1 MGRLG
6 YLLGIVVLFAATFAA
21 VYFLALPRDPVVDPL
36 AGTGIE
42 KMGGKPLVHYV
53 YIPKSEVTDE
63 RLFQAAESYCQGVSG
78 CEVRF
83 WVDKAL
89 TPVGDGEIEETPE
102 QSAARFA
109 TYVKNR
115 FTGDEVILRAD
126 REQAVR
132 RSDVGS

>member
-1 MGRLG
+1 M
-6 YLLGIVVLFAATFAA
+6 
-21 VYFLALPRDPVVDPL
+21 
-36 AGTGIE
+36 
-42 KMGGKPLVHYV
+42 
-53 YIPKSEVTDE
+53 
-63 RLFQAAESYCQGVSG
+63 SG